1 MWLKYKNTDFKHVK
15 SQVRYKMSYKET
27 KRPTK
32 LWYCRVFC
40 MAQLRKLVRLL
51 PMAAKHWIIFE
62 SFLTNGLAEVK
73 RLTLF
78 SIADG
83 TEMSVGEWKA
93 RLGSPRIL
101 Y

>member
-1 MWLKYKNTDFKHVK
+1 
-15 SQVRYKMSYKET
+15 
-27 KRPTK
+27 
-32 LWYCRVFC
+32 
-40 MAQLRKLVRLL
+40 MAQLRKLVRPLL
-51 PMAAKHWIIFE
+51 MVAKHWIIFE
-62 SFLTNGLAEVK
+62 SFLTIGLAEVK

-83 TEMSVGEWKA
+83 TEMSVGECQA

>member
-1 MWLKYKNTDFKHVK
+1 MVLSGILHGTAK
-15 SQVRYKMSYKET
+15 
-27 KRPTK
+27 
-32 LWYCRVFC
+32 
-40 MAQLRKLVRLL
+40 KLVRLL

-62 SFLTNGLAEVK
+62 SFLTIGLAEVK

-83 TEMSVGEWKA
+83 TEMSVEEWKA

>member
-1 MWLKYKNTDFKHVK
+1 
-15 SQVRYKMSYKET
+15 MSYKET

-51 PMAAKHWIIFE
+51 PMAAKHWIINE
-62 SFLTNGLAEVK
+62 SFLTIGLAEVK

-83 TEMSVGEWKA
+83 TEMSVGECKA